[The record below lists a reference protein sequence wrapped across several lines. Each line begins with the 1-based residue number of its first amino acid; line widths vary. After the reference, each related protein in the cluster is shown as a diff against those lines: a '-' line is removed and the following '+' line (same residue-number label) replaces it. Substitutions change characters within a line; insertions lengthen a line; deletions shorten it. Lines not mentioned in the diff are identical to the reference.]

1 MSDYPVTRGARP
13 GDPHLRLRLAAL
25 TAVITGVILVA
36 LAAFLFSYTGIHHI
50 ALQAGVAPRLARLY
64 PLMFDAMLI
73 ITCSAVL
80 ATRTAGWGT
89 KTYVW
94 VCLLLVVGAVAVGDA
109 LYATGVHLT
118 GQAAR
123 ATIAVIPWVL
133 LLLGFGIWLVMLR
146 HWRRIR
152 VAGAVNEAEAA
163 RPAQADQ
170 NGHAGRAV
178 PAAPAGQPDRA
189 PQAAQPAQA
198 DRAAQ
203 AMAAS
208 AAAGGAVSWA
218 AGRGAAAAR
227 SRTPRVGIDTLLEQ
241 QAGRAPERPPA
252 ADSRAASQ
260 ATATGQ
266 DKQRTTAPGERQPAG
281 TTAAAMAGTTAAAA
295 AGTAAGIAA
304 GTAAGTRGDTKPGTA
319 GETRPETTAPAT
331 PAPAAAAK
339 PGAAAATATT
349 AAGTAA
355 ATRPGTAGTVPGAT
369 AATTPGTAGTTPGTA
384 ATPGTATTPGTAAT
398 PGTATTPGT
407 AATPGTAT
415 TPGTAATPGTAT
427 TPGTAAT
434 TPGAAAATP
443 GTSETGAGADAK
455 AGAAAADAAE
465 PGRDGGGKDEAP
477 AQNRR
482 RRLGGLLQMPADAD
496 DEAGSVRI
504 LPAEPKATPGDAAPG
519 KDDEAGEAGT
529 PAGAA
534 AAAAE
539 PDPANPPAPLPHFDR
554 PRSTPTPPRETGT
567 DGE

>member
-13 GDPHLRLRLAAL
+13 GDTHLRLRLAAL

-50 ALQAGVAPRLARLY
+50 ALQAGVAPGLARLY

-146 HWRRIR
+146 QWRRIR

-178 PAAPAGQPDRA
+178 PVAPAGKPDRA
-189 PQAAQPAQA
+189 PQAGQA

-241 QAGRAPERPPA
+241 QAARAPERPAAAGGPA
-252 ADSRAASQ
+252 ANR
-260 ATATGQ
+260 ATATGP
-266 DKQRTTAPGERQPAG
+266 DKQRTTTPGERQPAG
-281 TTAAAMAGTTAAAA
+281 TTVAATAGTAAA

-304 GTAAGTRGDTKPGTA
+304 ATAIGTKPGTQGDTKPAAA
-319 GETRPETTAPAT
+319 GETRHEATAP
-331 PAPAAAAK
+331 
-339 PGAAAATATT
+339 
-349 AAGTAA
+349 
-355 ATRPGTAGTVPGAT
+355 
-369 AATTPGTAGTTPGTA
+369 
-384 ATPGTATTPGTAAT
+384 ATPGTATATKPGAAATTAATAAGAVTGTAAT
-398 PGTATTPGT
+398 MS
-407 AATPGTAT
+407 
-415 TPGTAATPGTAT
+415 
-427 TPGTAAT
+427 GTAAT
-434 TPGAAAATP
+434 TSGNTATAP
-443 GTSETGAGADAK
+443 GTTAGTTSGSTGTTSGTADAGAGADARAGAIGPADPAGTGQDSGGQDK
-455 AGAAAADAAE
+455 AGT
-465 PGRDGGGKDEAP
+465 
-477 AQNRR
+477 QNRR
-482 RRLGGLLQMPADAD
+482 RRLGGLLELPVGED
-496 DEAGSVRI
+496 DEEGSVRI
-504 LPAEPKATPGDAAPG
+504 LPEPPKAPATDAASSQEGGDAGGTGDG
-519 KDDEAGEAGT
+519 KETPASALTEESKTSESMPAGT
-529 PAGAA
+529 AD
-534 AAAAE
+534 

-567 DGE
+567 DEE

>member
-50 ALQAGVAPRLARLY
+50 ALQAGVAPGLARLY

-123 ATIAVIPWVL
+123 ATIAVVPWVL

-152 VAGAVNEAEAA
+152 VAGAVNETEAA
-163 RPAQADQ
+163 RPAQADR
-170 NGHAGRAV
+170 NGHADRPV

-189 PQAAQPAQA
+189 PQPGQT

-252 ADSRAASQ
+252 AGSPAAGR
-260 ATATGQ
+260 ATAAGQ
-266 DKQRTTAPGERQPAG
+266 DKQPTTAPRERQPAG
-281 TTAAAMAGTTAAAA
+281 TTAAAAVGTAAAAA

-304 GTAAGTRGDTKPGTA
+304 GTRGDSKPETA
-319 GETRPETTAPAT
+319 GETRPEATAPAT
-331 PAPAAAAK
+331 PGPAAAIK
-339 PGAAAATATT
+339 PGAAAATTAAGT

-355 ATRPGTAGTVPGAT
+355 ATRPGTAGTMPE
-369 AATTPGTAGTTPGTA
+369 ATTGTTPGTVGT
-384 ATPGTATTPGTAAT
+384 TPGTATTPGATAA
-398 PGTATTPGT
+398 
-407 AATPGTAT
+407 
-415 TPGTAATPGTAT
+415 
-427 TPGTAAT
+427 

-443 GTSETGAGADAK
+443 GTTETGADAK
-455 AGAAAADAAE
+455 AGAGATAAATAAE
-465 PGRDGGGKDEAP
+465 TGRDGDGKDEAP

-482 RRLGGLLQMPADAD
+482 RRLGGLLEMPADAD

-504 LPAEPKATPGDAAPG
+504 LPAEPKAPLGDAASG
-519 KDDEAGEAGT
+519 KNDEAGEAG
-529 PAGAA
+529 PPVRAA
-534 AAAAE
+534 AAATE

-554 PRSTPTPPRETGT
+554 PRSTPTPPRDTGT

>member
-170 NGHAGRAV
+170 NGHAGRA
-178 PAAPAGQPDRA
+178 
-189 PQAAQPAQA
+189 
-198 DRAAQ
+198 AQ

-227 SRTPRVGIDTLLEQ
+227 SRTPRMGIDTLLEQ

-384 ATPGTATTPGTAAT
+384 AT
-398 PGTATTPGT
+398 
-407 AATPGTAT
+407 
-415 TPGTAATPGTAT
+415 
-427 TPGTAAT
+427 

-455 AGAAAADAAE
+455 VGAAAADAAE
-465 PGRDGGGKDEAP
+465 PGRDGGSKDEAP

-519 KDDEAGEAGT
+519 KDDEAAEAGN
-529 PAGAA
+529 PAA

-539 PDPANPPAPLPHFDR
+539 PDPVNPPAPLPHFDR

>member
-50 ALQAGVAPRLARLY
+50 ALQAGVAPGLARLY

-123 ATIAVIPWVL
+123 ATIAVVPWVL

-152 VAGAVNEAEAA
+152 VAGAVNETEAA
-163 RPAQADQ
+163 RPAQADR
-170 NGHAGRAV
+170 NGHADRPV

-189 PQAAQPAQA
+189 PQPGQT

-252 ADSRAASQ
+252 AGSPAAGR

-266 DKQRTTAPGERQPAG
+266 DKQPTTAPRERQPAG
-281 TTAAAMAGTTAAAA
+281 TTAAAAAGTAAAAA

-304 GTAAGTRGDTKPGTA
+304 GTRGDSKPETA
-319 GETRPETTAPAT
+319 GETRPEATAPAT
-331 PAPAAAAK
+331 PGPAAAIK

-355 ATRPGTAGTVPGAT
+355 GTAAATRPGTAGTMPE
-369 AATTPGTAGTTPGTA
+369 ATTGTTPGTVGT
-384 ATPGTATTPGTAAT
+384 TPGTATTPGATAA
-398 PGTATTPGT
+398 
-407 AATPGTAT
+407 
-415 TPGTAATPGTAT
+415 
-427 TPGTAAT
+427 

-443 GTSETGAGADAK
+443 GTTETGADAK
-455 AGAAAADAAE
+455 AGAGATAAATAAE
-465 PGRDGGGKDEAP
+465 TGRDGDGKDEAP

-482 RRLGGLLQMPADAD
+482 RRLGGLLEMPADAD

-504 LPAEPKATPGDAAPG
+504 LPAEPKAPLGDAASG
-519 KDDEAGEAGT
+519 KNDEAGEAG
-529 PAGAA
+529 PPVRAA
-534 AAAAE
+534 AAATE

-554 PRSTPTPPRETGT
+554 PRSTPTPPRDTGT

>member
-13 GDPHLRLRLAAL
+13 DDPHLRLRLAAL

-170 NGHAGRAV
+170 NGHAGRPV
-178 PAAPAGQPDRA
+178 PAAPAGQPDRT
-189 PQAAQPAQA
+189 PQAAQPAQP

-369 AATTPGTAGTTPGTA
+369 AATTPGTAGTTPR
-384 ATPGTATTPGTAAT
+384 
-398 PGTATTPGT
+398 
-407 AATPGTAT
+407 
-415 TPGTAATPGTAT
+415 TAATPGTAT

-443 GTSETGAGADAK
+443 GTSGAGAGADAK

-504 LPAEPKATPGDAAPG
+504 LPAEPKAAPGDAAPG